1 MQSQTNGDGL
11 DHQMWRAIQS
21 FFSNA
26 SNVARRGS
34 RAVTLSPNNNGGAS
48 TAQVI
53 VIGLLAD
60 NHDRHLLANVSSGN
74 GWTMYFVDTL
84 VEAQDAAANVRV
96 PVILCDRDLLGA
108 DWRDT
113 VSGLASSSPLTCV
126 VLISRAADNSLWEEV
141 IRSGGY
147 EVLSRPLRQ
156 EEVVRVIKLA
166 SSFWNSMLKMPAYG
180 KRSAQIPY
188 GTHRRRRRDLTN
200 MNETVEG
207 E

>member
-1 MQSQTNGDGL
+1 MQSQTNGNRL
-11 DHQMWRAIQS
+11 NQMWRAVQS
-21 FFSNA
+21 FFSDV
-26 SNVARRGS
+26 SGGARR
-34 RAVTLSPNNNGGAS
+34 RARTATHSLNGNGWTS

-53 VIGLLAD
+53 IVALLVD
-60 NHDRHLLANVSSGN
+60 NRDRRLLANVSSVN
-74 GWTMYFVDTL
+74 RWAVLFVDSVT
-84 VEAQDAAANVRV
+84 EAQTAAANLRV
-96 PVILCDRDLLGA
+96 PVILCDRDLVGA
-108 DWRDT
+108 DWRET

-147 EVLSRPLRQ
+147 EVLSRPLRP

-188 GTHRRRRRDLTN
+188 GTHSRRRGDLTN

>member
-1 MQSQTNGDGL
+1 
-11 DHQMWRAIQS
+11 MWRTIQS
-21 FFSNA
+21 LFSDA
-26 SNVARRGS
+26 SRVTRRGS
-34 RAVTLSPNNNGGAS
+34 RAATLSPNGNSGAS

-53 VIGLLAD
+53 VIALLVD
-60 NHDRHLLANVSSGN
+60 NHDRRLLANVSSDN
-74 GWTMYFVDTL
+74 GWAVHFVDSL
-84 VEAQDAAANVRV
+84 MEAQAAAANLHV
-96 PVILCDRDLLGA
+96 PVILCDRDLVGA
-108 DWRDT
+108 DWRKT
-113 VSGLASSSPLTCV
+113 VSRLASSSLPTCV
-126 VLISRAADNSLWEEV
+126 VLMSRAADNSLWEEV

-147 EVLSRPLRQ
+147 EVLSRPLRP

-188 GTHRRRRRDLTN
+188 GTHSRHRRDLTN